1 VVLNASKG
9 EKNIL
14 EFSKILERI
23 VDDVFIPISAG
34 GGIRTIED
42 AELLFNSGADKIVL
56 NTILVENKKLVSSLV
71 NRFGSQSIVAS
82 IDYRSDGVYVNNG
95 MFKINKD
102 LKEYIEDIELLGVG
116 EIYLNSIDNDGTGF
130 GYDFE
135 TINKIVKKIKIPLII
150 AGGAGN
156 VKHLAQ
162 GLNIDRVNAVATAN
176 LFNFIGD
183 CLKKSRERL
192 LRDGQQLASWG
203 DKIK

>member
-1 VVLNASKG
+1 
-9 EKNIL
+9 
-14 EFSKILERI
+14 
-23 VDDVFIPISAG
+23 
-34 GGIRTIED
+34 
-42 AELLFNSGADKIVL
+42 
-56 NTILVENKKLVSSLV
+56 LV